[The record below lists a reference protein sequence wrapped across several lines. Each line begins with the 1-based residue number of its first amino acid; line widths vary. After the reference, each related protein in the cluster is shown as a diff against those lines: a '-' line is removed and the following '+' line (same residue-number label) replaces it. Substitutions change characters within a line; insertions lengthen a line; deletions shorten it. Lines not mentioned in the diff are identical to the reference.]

1 MYLVQRQQT
10 VTAVLVAV
18 LVHDK
23 RARRKIR
30 CTHKDT
36 IAANESRRS
45 RSHRQNE
52 IICTINRLFGKYTGL
67 HNTIRQVN
75 GAGLG
80 IGCVVGRASG
90 SIIDGIADPWSM
102 TLAAA
107 APNAVKLI
115 AVFQHLNG
123 GVKSKCFRSSG
134 CTQRLAGRTVAER
147 SGTRIG
153 HAELAVSGNLCIAQR
168 TPDSS
173 LRSRKI
179 HICGKVAG
187 VEHLGTADK
196 GVQRVTAVRLDNNAV
211 HTHIL
216 DLPGYGV
223 RLAACTGI
231 SLGVICAVC
240 ADFRT
245 VRCFGEHR
253 PYITRCTILLEPRL
267 ADALVRHIVGFTDL
281 DLNGRCLVIF
291 FRSKCGR
298 YTDRHAAAKRYR
310 RQHACQG
317 TLQEVFSHF
326 FISFCK

>member
-1 MYLVQRQQT
+1 M
-10 VTAVLVAV
+10 A
-18 LVHDK
+18 
-23 RARRKIR
+23 
-30 CTHKDT
+30 
-36 IAANESRRS
+36 
-45 RSHRQNE
+45 
-52 IICTINRLFGKYTGL
+52 
-67 HNTIRQVN
+67 
-75 GAGLG
+75 
-80 IGCVVGRASG
+80 
-90 SIIDGIADPWSM
+90 
-102 TLAAA
+102 LAAA

-115 AVFQHLNG
+115 AVFQHFDCRIQRECFG
-123 GVKSKCFRSSG
+123 GRR

-147 SGTRIG
+147 GGTRIG
-153 HAELAVSGNLCIAQR
+153 DTELAVSRNLCIAQR

-179 HICGKVAG
+179 HICGKVIG
-187 VEHLGTADK
+187 VKHLGTADK
-196 GVQRVTAVRLDNNAV
+196 GVQSVTAVRLDNNAV

-223 RLAACTGI
+223 RLAARTGI

-281 DLNGRCLVIF
+281 DLNGRCLVIC
-291 FRSKCGR
+291 FRSECGR

-317 TLQEVFSHF
+317 AL
-326 FISFCK
+326 

>member
-1 MYLVQRQQT
+1 MNLAQCQQAIA
-10 VTAVLVAV
+10 AVLVAV

-23 RARRKIR
+23 RAGRKIG

-36 IAANESRRS
+36 IAANESCRC
-45 RSHRQNE
+45 RSHRQHE

-67 HNTIRQVN
+67 HNTVRQIDR
-75 GAGLG
+75 AGLCIGG
-80 IGCVVGRASG
+80 IVGCTARR
-90 SIIDGIADPWSM
+90 IIDRVADPWSM
-102 TLAAA
+102 TLTAA

-147 SGTRIG
+147 GGTGIG
-153 HAELAVSGNLCIAQR
+153 DTELAVSRDLCITQR

-179 HICGKVAG
+179 HICGKVTG

-196 GVQRVTAVRLDNNAV
+196 GVQSVTAVRLDNNAV

-231 SLGVICAVC
+231 ALGVICAVC

-253 PYITRCTILLEPRL
+253 PDITRCAILLKPRL
-267 ADALVRHIVGFTDL
+267 AHALVGYIVVFAYFDL
-281 DLNGRCLVIF
+281 DSRCLVIF
-291 FRSKCGR
+291 FRSECGR
-298 YTDRHAAAKRYR
+298 YTDRHAADKRHS
-310 RQHACQG
+310 RQNARQC
-317 TLQEVFSHF
+317 TLKEVFSHF

>member
-67 HNTIRQVN
+67 RNTVRQIDR
-75 GAGLG
+75 AGLC
-80 IGCVVGRASG
+80 IGCIVGCTARR
-90 SIIDGIADPWSM
+90 IIDCVADPWSM

-107 APNAVKLI
+107 APNAIKCI
-115 AVFQHLNG
+115 AVFQHFSSSIQC
-123 GVKSKCFRSSG
+123 KRFRSSG
-134 CTQRLAGRTVAER
+134 RTQRLAGRTVAER
-147 SGTRIG
+147 GGTGIG
-153 HAELAVSGNLCIAQR
+153 DTELAVSRDLCITQR

-179 HICGKVAG
+179 HICGKVTG

-196 GVQRVTAVRLDNNAV
+196 GVQCVTTIGLDNNAV

-223 RLAACTGI
+223 WLAACTGI
-231 SLGVICAVC
+231 ALGVICAVC

-245 VRCFGEHR
+245 V
-253 PYITRCTILLEPRL
+253 
-267 ADALVRHIVGFTDL
+267 
-281 DLNGRCLVIF
+281 
-291 FRSKCGR
+291 
-298 YTDRHAAAKRYR
+298 
-310 RQHACQG
+310 
-317 TLQEVFSHF
+317 
-326 FISFCK
+326 

>member
-115 AVFQHLNG
+115 AVFQHFN
-123 GVKSKCFRSSG
+123 SSIQCTRFRSSG

-147 SGTRIG
+147 GGTRIG
-153 HAELAVSGNLCIAQR
+153 DTELAVSRDLCITQR

-179 HICGKVAG
+179 HICGKVTG
-187 VEHLGTADK
+187 VEHLRTTDK
-196 GVQRVTAVRLDNNAV
+196 GVQRVATIGFDNNAV

-231 SLGVICAVC
+231 ALGVICAVC

-253 PYITRCTILLEPRL
+253 PDITRCTILLEPRL
-267 ADALVRHIVGFTDL
+267 ADALVRYIVGFTDL
-281 DLNGRCLVIF
+281 NLNGRCLVIF
-291 FRSKCGR
+291 FRSECGR

-317 TLQEVFSHF
+317 TL
-326 FISFCK
+326 

>member
-1 MYLVQRQQT
+1 
-10 VTAVLVAV
+10 
-18 LVHDK
+18 
-23 RARRKIR
+23 
-30 CTHKDT
+30 
-36 IAANESRRS
+36 
-45 RSHRQNE
+45 
-52 IICTINRLFGKYTGL
+52 
-67 HNTIRQVN
+67 
-75 GAGLG
+75 
-80 IGCVVGRASG
+80 
-90 SIIDGIADPWSM
+90 M

-147 SGTRIG
+147 GGTGIG
-153 HAELAVSGNLCIAQR
+153 DTELAVSRNLCITQR

-179 HICGKVAG
+179 HICGKVTG

-196 GVQRVTAVRLDNNAV
+196 GVQSVTAVRLDNNAV

-231 SLGVICAVC
+231 ALGVICAVC

-281 DLNGRCLVIF
+281 DLNGRCLVIC
-291 FRSKCGR
+291 FRSECGR

-317 TLQEVFSHF
+317 AL
-326 FISFCK
+326 

>member
-23 RARRKIR
+23 RAGRKIG

-36 IAANESRRS
+36 IVANESRRS

-52 IICTINRLFGKYTGL
+52 IVCTINRLFGKYTGL
-67 HNTIRQVN
+67 HNTVRQIDR
-75 GAGLG
+75 AGLY
-80 IGCVVGRASG
+80 IGCIVGCTARR
-90 SIIDGIADPWSM
+90 IIDRVADPWSM

-107 APNAVKLI
+107 APNGIKLI
-115 AVFQHLNG
+115 AVFQHFDCRIQRE
-123 GVKSKCFRSSG
+123 CFRG
-134 CTQRLAGRTVAER
+134 GRCTQRLARCTITERGR
-147 SGTRIG
+147 TRIG
-153 HAELAVSGNLCIAQR
+153 HAELTVSCNLCISQR
-168 TPDSS
+168 TPDSR
-173 LRSRKI
+173 LRCTKV
-179 HICGKVAG
+179 HIRSEIAG
-187 VEHLGTADK
+187 IQHAGTADESS
-196 GVQRVTAVRLDNNAV
+196 QRIAAVRFDSNAV
-211 HTHIL
+211 NVHIL
-216 DLPGYGV
+216 NLIGYGV
-223 RLAACTGI
+223 CFTARTRIALSMVCTVSANG
-231 SLGVICAVC
+231 
-240 ADFRT
+240 RT

-291 FRSKCGR
+291 FRSECGR

-317 TLQEVFSHF
+317 TL
-326 FISFCK
+326 

>member
-1 MYLVQRQQT
+1 MNLAQCQQAIA
-10 VTAVLVAV
+10 AVLVAV
-18 LVHDK
+18 LVHDE
-23 RARRKIR
+23 RAGRKIG

-67 HNTIRQVN
+67 HNTVRQIDR
-75 GAGLG
+75 AGLCIGG
-80 IGCVVGRASG
+80 IVGCTARR
-90 SIIDGIADPWSM
+90 IIDRVADPWSM

-123 GVKSKCFRSSG
+123 GVKSKCFRSRG
-134 CTQRLAGRTVAER
+134 RTQRLAGRTVAER
-147 SGTRIG
+147 SGTGIG
-153 HAELAVSGNLCIAQR
+153 DTELAVSGNLCIAQR

-179 HICGKVAG
+179 HICCKVTG
-187 VEHLGTADK
+187 VEHLRTTNK
-196 GVQRVTAVRLDNNAV
+196 SVQRVAAVRLNDNAV
-211 HTHIL
+211 YAHIL

-223 RLAACTGI
+223 RLAAGTGI
-231 SLGVICAVC
+231 ALGMICAVC

-253 PYITRCTILLEPRL
+253 PYITRRTVLLEPCFVH
-267 ADALVRHIVGFTDL
+267 ALVRHIVGFTHFDL
-281 DLNGRCLVIF
+281 DSRCLVIF
-291 FRSKCGR
+291 FRSECGR
-298 YTDRHAAAKRYR
+298 HTDRHAADKRHS
-310 RQHACQG
+310 RQNARQC
-317 TLQEVFSHF
+317 TLKEVFSHF

>member
-1 MYLVQRQQT
+1 
-10 VTAVLVAV
+10 
-18 LVHDK
+18 
-23 RARRKIR
+23 
-30 CTHKDT
+30 
-36 IAANESRRS
+36 
-45 RSHRQNE
+45 
-52 IICTINRLFGKYTGL
+52 
-67 HNTIRQVN
+67 
-75 GAGLG
+75 
-80 IGCVVGRASG
+80 
-90 SIIDGIADPWSM
+90 M

-179 HICGKVAG
+179 HICGKVTG

-253 PYITRCTILLEPRL
+253 PDITRCTILLEPRL

-291 FRSKCGR
+291 FRSECGR
-298 YTDRHAAAKRYR
+298 HTDRHAADKRHS
-310 RQHACQG
+310 RQNTRQC
-317 TLQEVFSHF
+317 TLKEVFSHF